1 MGARVVRQLQAMT
14 FLSSFDRMV
23 IAPLLPMVAHDLG
36 VPVEAAAAAATSYF
50 VGYGIMQAGW
60 GLVSDRLGRVA
71 TMRLSLVL
79 AGLAACASAFAPSL
93 LALVLLRAL
102 TGAGFAAVVPGA
114 LIYLG
119 DTVDARE
126 RHAPLTDVMR
136 AMALGMA
143 LATVAAAGIA
153 EVASWRVTFAL
164 PGIAALVAAGVARG
178 LPEPAGRR
186 SGRGGLGVVI
196 RHRWALAVV
205 AFAFVEGAVILG
217 ALPLLPTVLQAGGT
231 TVIASG
237 AVVAGYGASIVV
249 FTRLVKALTRKT
261 SPTLLMGL
269 GAAMGVV
276 ALGAL
281 VVSRGPW
288 PVLLAS
294 VLLAGTW
301 SFLHSTM
308 QAWATEVAPSAR
320 AATISVFATMLFLG
334 SAAGTAAGSALMG
347 AGATAAYFAGSALV
361 LAVLGVV
368 VVRARRRHLG

>member
-1 MGARVVRQLQAMT
+1 MRAGAIRQLQAMA

-23 IAPLLPMVAHDLG
+23 IAPVLPMVAQDLA
-36 VPVEAAAAAATSYF
+36 VPVESAAASATSYF

-60 GLVSDRLGRVA
+60 GLVSDRFGRVA
-71 TMRLSLVL
+71 TMRLSLML
-79 AGLAACASAFAPSL
+79 AGVAACASAFAPSL

-102 TGAGFAAVVPGA
+102 TGAGFAAVVPGV

-153 EVASWRVTFAL
+153 EVASWRVALAL
-164 PGIAALVAAGVARG
+164 PGITALGLAVVARG
-178 LPEPAGRR
+178 LSEPAGRR
-186 SGRGGLGVVI
+186 AGRGRLGVVL

-217 ALPLLPTVLQAGGT
+217 ALPLLPTLLQSGGT

-249 FTRLVKALTRKT
+249 FARLVKVLTRRT
-261 SPTLLMGL
+261 SAAALMGL
-269 GAAMGVV
+269 GATFGVV
-276 ALGAL
+276 ALGVL

-288 PVLLAS
+288 AVLLAS

-301 SFLHSTM
+301 SFMHSTM
-308 QAWATEVAPSAR
+308 QAWATDVAPSAR
-320 AATISVFATMLFLG
+320 AATISIFATMLFLG
-334 SAAGTAAGSALMG
+334 SAAGTAVGSSLMG

-361 LAVLGVV
+361 LAMLGVV
-368 VVRARRRHLG
+368 VVRARRRYPG